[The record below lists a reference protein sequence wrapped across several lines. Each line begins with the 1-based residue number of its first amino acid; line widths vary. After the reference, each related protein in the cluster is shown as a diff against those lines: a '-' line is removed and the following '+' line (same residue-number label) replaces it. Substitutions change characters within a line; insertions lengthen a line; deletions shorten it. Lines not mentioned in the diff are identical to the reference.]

1 MINEVI
7 DISKDN
13 IFNYDNEELVTIQ
26 KTLKLDNYYKRLLTK
41 ENDNINIDAKL
52 MSMIHYTEKKLL
64 KYYCNK
70 LCTLYNCESIT
81 IYSSE
86 LPSYYCFF
94 DEEVF
99 ENKSILF
106 ELLIEILTLRMNHIV
121 TMIYLKE
128 KGIVLVNNR
137 NNKVG
142 RFKNTYKTD
151 NDKDFLLELEFYE
164 IKHKELYKLCE
175 KSDKFHI
182 YY

>member
-13 IFNYDNEELVTIQ
+13 IFNFDDKELVTIQ
-26 KTLKLDNYYKRLLTK
+26 KILKLDNYYKRLTK
-41 ENDNINIDAKL
+41 ENDINIDAKL

-64 KYYCNK
+64 KYYCDK
-70 LCTLYNCESIT
+70 LCTLYNCKFIT

-94 DEEVF
+94 NEEVF
-99 ENKSILF
+99 EDKSVLF
-106 ELLIEILTLRMNHIV
+106 ELLIELLTLRMNYVV

-142 RFKNTYKTD
+142 RFKNICKID

-164 IKHKELYKLCE
+164 IKHKGLYKLCE
-175 KSDKFHI
+175 KSDKFHT